1 MMNVPKVAE
10 SSGKTVILGLAAL
23 CVACNL
29 SCTVCGEEK
38 VPGRGRVV
46 SEIYKVKDFTGVN
59 LATFGNLHIET
70 GDRESLRIVAQ
81 ENLQRYFEV
90 DVSGKMLK
98 INTRRRV
105 SLRPSKPV
113 DFYLTVKNLD
123 TIHVSGSGDVFAPN
137 LEADEFSVK
146 VSGSGDVEIGTVEA
160 DEIVVKVSG
169 SGNVDLAGAEAEK
182 QRVFVSGSGE
192 VQIRDLDGRS
202 LDVRITGSGNVAVS
216 DGHVERQSVVVS
228 GSGDYGARRME
239 CSEAEVQ
246 ISGCGSATVHVED
259 HLEAQVSGSGDVR
272 FAGRP
277 RVSRRVTGSG
287 RVREI

>member
-1 MMNVPKVAE
+1 MRKRNMLV
-10 SSGKTVILGLAAL
+10 LGLL
-23 CVACNL
+23 IFCIACSL
-29 SCTVCGEEK
+29 GCTVCGEEK
-38 VPGRGRVV
+38 VRGRGAVI
-46 SEIYKVKDFTGVN
+46 SETYDVEDFTGVK
-59 LATFGNLHIET
+59 LATFGDLHIEI

-98 INTRRRV
+98 IDIRRRV

-113 DFYLTVKNLD
+113 NFYLTVKSLD

-160 DEIVVKVSG
+160 DEIVAKVSG
-169 SGNVDLAGAEAEK
+169 SGNVELAGAEAET
-182 QRVFVSGSGE
+182 QRVSVSGSGE
-192 VQIRDLDGRS
+192 VRIRDLDARS
-202 LDVRITGSGNVAVS
+202 LDVRITGSGDVAVS
-216 DGHVERQSVVVS
+216 DGRVERQRVVVS

-239 CSEAEVQ
+239 CSEAEVEV
-246 ISGCGSATVHVED
+246 SGCGSVTVHVED
-259 HLEAQVSGSGDVR
+259 RLEAQVSGSGDVR

-277 RVSRRVTGSG
+277 RVSQRVTGSG